1 MNKIASP
8 KKCLQEEEMKNS
20 WKKKMLPSVL
30 ALSVISSTI
39 SPGLTSALGEFDLT
53 SEIVQ
58 TPINEYRADLAPGVK
73 EKHYSFEGKE
83 GKKIESFVVDVD
95 VHNPNVAIEAGTPN
109 DGDGFGLQPVRAQAN
124 AADGENHKVVAAVN
138 ADFYNMATGEPHG
151 IVYKD
156 GRAIKDYNGSTWNF
170 FGIKKDGGAIIG
182 NSTDYEAVKNELK
195 EALGGNAILV
205 KNRQIYQTP
214 QTGQDKEPRTAVGI
228 KEDGDVFFAVIDGR
242 QEPYS
247 AGISMKDLAQLMID
261 LGAVHALNLD
271 GGGSSTFTTRQLGG
285 DDLEVDNQPSDRNER
300 SVANSWL
307 VVTKEPSDHVFHS
320 AYIEPYDKSFTPGS
334 TIEFKAKGRDK
345 SFASAP
351 LPDNGL
357 TWELSDSSFGTIENG
372 KFISNGKTGQFHILL
387 KHDGL
392 EAGRSIIEIENPDEM
407 FFGSNELTV
416 ARNSDTQLD
425 LMTRFQ
431 KRNVKW
437 NLQDI
442 EFEIPE
448 GMGTVD
454 ENGVLHTSDQNSK
467 GTITARLKG
476 SSLEASINV
485 TVGQLPI
492 VLYDFENGLGN
503 WKTSTANRGEKGM
516 LTLSEYPDPVRFDE
530 QSLKLDFDFTN
541 AQKGTTLGVYAGSG
555 SHTAIEGNPSSIGM
569 WVYGTPE
576 AQGYWL
582 RMYIVDGN
590 GKNQTINLTEENP
603 GIDWTGWKYIEAE
616 IPSSFTGPFKIS
628 GTQAI
633 RMMSTKSGITGPMTK
648 GSIYFDNIRAVYG
661 EKVDDLFPPVIHSV
675 NTDGKDYTA
684 NEVTITAKI
693 NEYEEDPFKTGIDWE
708 KIRFLVD
715 GVDYAKAE
723 GHFSY
728 DMDGSVSLSG
738 YKWSDGTH
746 KVTLIVPDKF
756 GNQAIHTSYFTM
768 NTGSAK
774 VEIHH
779 GQEQAYLGA
788 DLNLVVNTVQ
798 NDKLSSSSIQMKIDK
813 NYAVKEVL
821 FSDHFKSSTSSYN
834 DETGILKLDLVN
846 SGETAESADAA
857 TIKVEVP
864 ASTKEGSQLTYELL
878 KGDITYSAPKE
889 ENFISTFSMKP
900 VSIPVKAAFGLDH
913 EPILIGKST
922 LLTVKDNNGEPVE
935 NAEILAVIEGEED
948 QISLGATDSN
958 GTLRVESLTDEIKK
972 ITLYAVK
979 DGKYSFKTETQS
991 YPALLSE
998 SEFKNIISTTT
1009 GNPYQTKG
1017 FTWMSSPLAMDQSAF
1032 VQYAKKDD
1040 FERKGASIFIKQ
1052 IGSSSDE
1059 VFSGELD
1066 IKKNGIV
1073 RVNEVLLKKLQQDTT
1088 YVYRVGDGEHWSEL
1102 KEFTTLKRKQT
1113 FDFTVLGD
1121 TQSPSDLSHLD
1132 KILGELDKK
1141 ESAFMIHVGDIIDE
1155 SSKFN
1160 QWDQTLGVFNKYENI
1175 NSTDLVAALGNH
1187 EYMGDGDGSLAK
1199 AILNFPENGPE
1210 IDKGGTY
1217 SVDYNNMHISVLG
1230 YSTNANVL
1238 DQQLQWLKEDMNH
1251 SDKPWK
1257 ILVTHQPPYY
1267 TNPFGG
1273 NESMK
1278 EKIPPV
1284 ADELGIDIVFSGHD
1298 HSYGR
1303 TKKLKNGQEDSNG
1316 TVYVVAGTTGNKHY
1330 DAVVDEKFD
1339 FVNTD
1344 NIAVSMSAQVDKDK
1358 ITFITTSSDGDFID
1372 EFTVVNEDYEEE
1384 D

>member
-1 MNKIASP
+1 
-8 KKCLQEEEMKNS
+8 MKNIV
-20 WKKKMLPSVL
+20 KKKLLPAAL
-30 ALSVISSTI
+30 AITVISSTI
-39 SPGLTSALGEFDLT
+39 SPGITSALGEFDLT
-53 SEIVQ
+53 SEVVQ

-95 VHNPNVAIEAGTPN
+95 LHNPNVAIEAGTPN
-109 DGDGFGLQPVRAQAN
+109 DGDAFGLQPVRAQAN
-124 AADGENHKVVAAVN
+124 AADAENHKVVAAVN

-151 IVYKD
+151 IIYKD
-156 GRAIKDYNGSTWNF
+156 GRALKDYNNRTWNF
-170 FGIKKDGGAIIG
+170 FGIKKDGTALIG
-182 NSTDYEAVKNELK
+182 NSTDYDAVKTNLK

-285 DDLEVDNQPSDRNER
+285 DDLEVDNLPSDRNER

-307 VVTKEPSDHVFHS
+307 VITKEPSDQVFQS
-320 AYIEPYDKSFTPGS
+320 AHIEPYDKSFTPGS
-334 TIEFKAKGRDK
+334 TIDFEAKGRDR
-345 SFASAP
+345 SMASAP
-351 LPDNGL
+351 LPEGGL

-372 KFISNGKTGQFHILL
+372 RFVSNGKTGQFHILL
-387 KHDGL
+387 KHDGK
-392 EAGRSIIEIENPDEM
+392 EVGRSIIEIEKPDEM
-407 FFGSNELTV
+407 FFSNSELTV
-416 ARNSDTQLD
+416 ARNSEAKID
-425 LMTRFQ
+425 LITRFQ
-431 KRNVKW
+431 KREVKW

-448 GMGTVD
+448 GMGTID
-454 ENGVLHTSDQNSK
+454 EGGILHTGDQNVK

-476 SSLEASINV
+476 TPLQAHINV
-485 TVGQLPI
+485 SVGQLPI
-492 VLYDFENGLGN
+492 VLYDFEDGLGS
-503 WKTSTANRGEKGM
+503 WKTSTANRGEKGK
-516 LTLSEYPDPVRFDE
+516 LGLSEYPEPVRFDN

-541 AQKGTTLGVYAGSG
+541 AQTGTTLGVYAGSG
-555 SHTAIEGNPSSIGM
+555 SHTQIEGNPSSIGM

-590 GKNQTINLTEENP
+590 GKNQTINLTGENP
-603 GIDWTGWKYIEAE
+603 GINWTGWKYIEAE
-616 IPSSFTGPFKIS
+616 IPTSFTGPFKIS

-675 NTDGKDYTA
+675 STDEKTYT
-684 NEVTITAKI
+684 NNNVSISAKV
-693 NEYEEDPFKTGIDWE
+693 NEYEDDPYKTGIEWD
-708 KIRFLVD
+708 KIRLLVD
-715 GVDYAKAE
+715 GEDYADAE

-738 YKWSDGTH
+738 YKWNDGTH

-756 GNQAIHTSYFTM
+756 GNQAIHTSYFTV
-768 NTGSAK
+768 NTSSAK
-774 VEIHH
+774 IEIEKQ
-779 GQEQAYLGA
+779 QEQAYLGDEF
-788 DLNLVVNTVQ
+788 DLTV
-798 NDKLSSSSIQMKIDK
+798 KTFKSSEISSSSLQLKIDK
-813 NYAVKEVL
+813 NFPVSGVL
-821 FSDHFKSSTSSYN
+821 FSDTFKDSTSSYD
-834 DETGILKLDLVN
+834 DETGILTLDLVN
-846 SGETAESADAA
+846 TGESADIAEAA
-857 TIKVEVP
+857 TIKIRVP
-864 ASTKEGSQLTYELL
+864 ASTKEGSHLEYELL
-878 KGDITYSAPKE
+878 NGNISYSAPKE
-889 ENFISTFSMKP
+889 ANFINTFSMKP
-900 VSIPVKAAFGLDH
+900 VRVPVKAAFHLDH
-913 EPILIGKST
+913 EPILIGKPT
-922 LLTVKDNNGEPVE
+922 LITVKDNNNEKVSD
-935 NAEILAVIEGEED
+935 AEIFAVMEGEE
-948 QISLGATDSN
+948 QPTLLGKTDSN
-958 GTLRVESLTDEIKK
+958 GTLRISSITDDIKN

-979 DGKYSFKTETQS
+979 EDKYSFKINTQS
-991 YPALLSE
+991 YPALADE
-998 SEFKNIISTTT
+998 TEFKNILSTST

-1017 FTWMSSPLAMDQSAF
+1017 FTWMSSPLSEEKSS
-1032 VQYAKKDD
+1032 VIQYAKKAD
-1040 FERKGASIFIKQ
+1040 FERKGASVLKTQ
-1052 IGSSSDE
+1052 QGSSTDQ
-1059 VFSGELD
+1059 VFNGELD

-1073 RVNEVLLKKLQQDTT
+1073 RVNEVVLEQLQQDTT
-1088 YVYRVGDGEHWSEL
+1088 YVYRVGDGEHWSGL

-1113 FDFTVLGD
+1113 FDFAVLGD

-1132 KILGELDKK
+1132 RILGELDKK
-1141 ESAFMIHVGDIIDE
+1141 ESAFMIHVGDIVDE

-1160 QWDQTLGVFNKYENI
+1160 QWDHTLSVFTKYPNI
-1175 NSTDLVAALGNH
+1175 SSTDLVAALGNH
-1187 EYMGDGDGSLAK
+1187 EYMGDEDGSLAK
-1199 AILNFPENGPE
+1199 SILNFPENGPD

-1230 YSTNANVL
+1230 YTTDNSIL
-1238 DQQLQWLKEDMNH
+1238 DQQLQWLKEDMNK

-1257 ILVTHQPPYY
+1257 ILVTHKPPYY

-1273 NESMK
+1273 NEIMK
-1278 EKIPPV
+1278 EKLPPV

-1303 TKKLKNGQEDSNG
+1303 TKKLKAGQEDSNG

-1339 FVNTD
+1339 YVNTD
-1344 NIAVSMSAQVDKDK
+1344 NIAVSMSAHVDKEK
-1358 ITFITTSSDGDFID
+1358 ITFKTTSSDGDLID

-1384 D
+1384 

>member
-1 MNKIASP
+1 
-8 KKCLQEEEMKNS
+8 MKNS
-20 WKKKMLPSVL
+20 WNKKLLPAAL
-30 ALSVISSTI
+30 ALSVISSTL
-39 SPGLTSALGEFDLT
+39 SAGLTLALGEFNLT

-58 TPINEYRADLAPGVK
+58 TPINEYRAELAPGVK
-73 EKHYSFEGKE
+73 EKHYSFEGRE

-95 VHNPNVAIEAGTPN
+95 IHNPNVAIEAGTPN
-109 DGDGFGLQPVRAQAN
+109 DGDAFGLQPVRQQAN

-156 GRAIKDYNGSTWNF
+156 ARAIKDTNNRTWNF
-170 FGIKKDGGAIIG
+170 FGIKNDGTAIIG
-182 NSTDYEAVKNELK
+182 NSADYDGIKQDLK

-205 KNRQIYQTP
+205 KNSQIYQTP

-228 KEDGDVFFAVIDGR
+228 KADGDVFFAVIDGR

-261 LGAVHALNLD
+261 LGAVSALNLD
-271 GGGSSTFTTRQLGG
+271 GGGSSTFSTRELGE
-285 DDLEVDNQPSDRNER
+285 DSLEVDNQPSDRNER

-307 VVTKEPSDHVFHS
+307 VITKEHSDHVFHS
-320 AYIEPYDKSFTPGS
+320 AHIEPYDKSFTPGS
-334 TIEFKAKGRDK
+334 TIQFKANGRDK

-387 KHDGL
+387 KLDGL
-392 EAGRSIIEIENPDEM
+392 EVGRSIIEIEKPDDM
-407 FFGSNELTV
+407 FFPSNELTV
-416 ARNSDTQLD
+416 ARNSETNLD
-425 LMTRFQ
+425 LITQFK

-437 NLQDI
+437 TLKDI
-442 EFEIPE
+442 EFDIPE
-448 GMGTVD
+448 GMGSVD
-454 ENGVLHTSDQNSK
+454 DNGILHTNDQNSK
-467 GTITARLKG
+467 GMITARLKG

-485 TVGQLPI
+485 SVGQLPI
-492 VLYDFENGLGN
+492 VIHDFENGLGS
-503 WKTSTANRGEKGM
+503 WKTSTANRGEKGT
-516 LTLSEYPDPVRFDE
+516 LTLSEYPDPVRFNDH
-530 QSLKLDFDFTN
+530 SLKLDFDFTN

-569 WVYGTPE
+569 WVYGTPK

-590 GKNQTINLTEENP
+590 GKNQTINLTGEKP
-603 GIDWTGWKYIEAE
+603 GINWTGWKYIEAE

-648 GSIYFDNIRAVYG
+648 GSLYFDNIRAVYG
-661 EKVDDLFPPVIHSV
+661 EKVDDLFPPVIQSV
-675 NTDGKDYTA
+675 NTDGKNYTA
-684 NEVTITAKI
+684 NEVTISAKV
-693 NEYEEDPFKTGIDWE
+693 NEYEEDPFKTGVDWE

-715 GVDYAKAE
+715 GEDYAKAE

-738 YKWSDGTH
+738 YKWADGTH

-756 GNQAIHTSYFTM
+756 GNQAIHTGYFTV

-774 VEIHH
+774 VDIQI
-779 GQEQAYLGA
+779 GQEEAYLGNDF
-788 DLNLVVNTVQ
+788 DLMVNTLQ
-798 NDKLSSSSIQMKIDK
+798 NDKISGSTIQLKIDK
-813 NYAVKEVL
+813 NYPVKEVL
-821 FSDHFKSSTSSYN
+821 FSEKFSTSTSIYD
-834 DETGILKLDLVN
+834 DETGILTLDLVN

-857 TIKVEVP
+857 TIKVGVP
-864 ASTKEGSQLTYELL
+864 ASTKEGSHLTYELL
-878 KGDITYSAPKE
+878 HGDITYSEPKE
-889 ENFISTFSMKP
+889 DNFINTFSMKP

-913 EPILIGKST
+913 EPILIGKPA
-922 LLTVKDNNGEPVE
+922 LFTVKNNKGEPVE
-935 NAEILAVIEGEED
+935 DAEIFAVAEG
-948 QISLGATDSN
+948 TDDASSIGITDLN
-958 GTLRVESLTDEIKK
+958 GTLQVESITDEIK
-972 ITLYAVK
+972 IVTFYAVK
-979 DGKYSFKTETQS
+979 EGKYSFKTDTQTF
-991 YPALLSE
+991 PALADE
-998 SEFKNIISTTT
+998 TEFKNLISTPTD
-1009 GNPYQTKG
+1009 NPYKTKG
-1017 FTWMSSPLAMDQSAF
+1017 FSWMSSPLAIDQSAV

-1040 FERKGASIFIKQ
+1040 FERKGVSILKEQ
-1052 IGSSSDE
+1052 KGSSSNQ

-1066 IKKNGIV
+1066 IKKNGII

-1102 KEFTTLKRKQT
+1102 KEFTTLKRKKT

-1155 SSKFN
+1155 SSKFK
-1160 QWDQTLGVFNKYENI
+1160 QWDDTLGVLTKYNNI
-1175 NSTDLVAALGNH
+1175 QSTDFVAALGNH

-1230 YSTNANVL
+1230 YSTDNSVL
-1238 DQQLQWLKEDMNH
+1238 DQQLQWLKEDMKN
-1251 SDKPWK
+1251 SNKPWK

-1273 NESMK
+1273 NERFK

-1303 TKKLKNGQEDSNG
+1303 TKKLKNGKEDTNG

-1330 DAVVDEKFD
+1330 DAVVDERFD

-1344 NIAVSMSAQVDKDK
+1344 NIAVFMSAHVDKGR
-1358 ITFITTSSDGDFID
+1358 ITFTTTSSDGNLID
-1372 EFTVVNEDYEEE
+1372 EFTVVNEEYEDE

>member
-1 MNKIASP
+1 
-8 KKCLQEEEMKNS
+8 MKNIV
-20 WKKKMLPSVL
+20 KKKVLPVAL
-30 ALSVISSTI
+30 ALTVISSTI
-39 SPGLTSALGEFDLT
+39 SPGITSALGEFDLT
-53 SEIVQ
+53 SEVVQ

-83 GKKIESFVVDVD
+83 GKKIQSFVVDVD
-95 VHNPNVAIEAGTPN
+95 LHNPNVAIEAGTPN
-109 DGDGFGLQPVRAQAN
+109 DGDAFGLQPVRAQAN
-124 AADGENHKVVAAVN
+124 AANAENHKVVAAVN

-156 GRAIKDYNGSTWNF
+156 GRAIKDYIGRTWNF

-182 NSTDYEAVKNELK
+182 NASDYETIKTNLN

-320 AYIEPYDKSFTPGS
+320 AHIEPYDQSFTPGS
-334 TIEFKAKGRDK
+334 TIEFTAKGRDK
-345 SFASAP
+345 SMASAP
-351 LPDNGL
+351 LPESGL
-357 TWELSDSSFGTIENG
+357 TWELSDPSFGTIADG
-372 KFISNGKTGQFHILL
+372 KFISSGKTGQFYMVL
-387 KHDGL
+387 KHDAK
-392 EAGRSIIEIENPDEM
+392 EVGRSIIEIENPDEM
-407 FFGSNELTV
+407 FFSSKELTA
-416 ARNSDTQLD
+416 ARNSETKVD
-425 LMTRFQ
+425 LITRFQ

-442 EFEIPE
+442 EFDIPD
-448 GMGTVD
+448 GMGTID
-454 ENGVLHTSDQNSK
+454 ENGVLHTGDQNVK
-467 GTITARLKG
+467 GKITARLKNTT
-476 SSLEASINV
+476 LEASIDV
-485 TVGQLPI
+485 SVGQLPI
-492 VLYDFENGLGN
+492 ILYDFENGLGS
-503 WKTSTANRGEKGM
+503 WKTSTANRGEKGK
-516 LTLSEYPDPVRFDE
+516 LTLSEYPEPVRFDE
-530 QSLKLDFDFTN
+530 HSLKLDFDFTN
-541 AQKGTTLGVYAGSG
+541 AQTGTTLGVYAGSG

-590 GKNQTINLTEENP
+590 GKNQTINLTQENP

-661 EKVDDLFPPVIHSV
+661 EKVDDLFPPVIQSV
-675 NTDGKDYTA
+675 NTDGKDFTA
-684 NEVTITAKI
+684 NDVTITAKV
-693 NEYEEDPFKTGIDWE
+693 NEYEEDPYKTGIEWE

-715 GVDYAKAE
+715 GEDYSKAE

-738 YKWSDGTH
+738 YKWADGTH
-746 KVTLIVPDKF
+746 KVTLIVPDKY
-756 GNQAIHTSYFTM
+756 GNQAIHTSNFKV

-774 VEIHH
+774 VEIHK
-779 GQEQAYLGA
+779 GQEQAYLGS
-788 DLNLVVNTVQ
+788 DFNLVVNTSKS
-798 NDKLSSSSIQMKIDK
+798 DAISSSSIKLQIDK
-813 NYAVKEVL
+813 NYPVKEVL
-821 FSDHFKSSTSSYN
+821 FSDKFITSTSSY
-834 DETGILKLDLVN
+834 DAETGILTLDLVN
-846 SGETAESADAA
+846 SGETAEIADAA
-857 TIKVEVP
+857 TIKVGVP
-864 ASTKEGSQLTYELL
+864 ASTKEGSQLAYELI
-878 KGDITYSAPKE
+878 KGSITYSAPKE

-900 VSIPVKAAFGLDH
+900 VNVPVKAAFSMDH
-913 EPILIGKST
+913 EPVLIGKPT
-922 LLTVKDNNGEPVE
+922 RITVNDNNGEPIV
-935 NAEILAVIEGEED
+935 NAEIFAVIEGEED
-948 QISLGATDSN
+948 PILLGETDSN
-958 GTLRVESLTDEIKK
+958 GTLRVESITDEIKK
-972 ITLYAVK
+972 ITLYAIK
-979 DGKYSFKTETQS
+979 EGKYSFKINTQS
-991 YPALLSE
+991 YPALADE
-998 SEFKNIISTTT
+998 AEFKNIISTPT
-1009 GNPYQTKG
+1009 GNPYQTKAI
-1017 FTWMSSPLAMDQSAF
+1017 TWMSSPLAQDQST
-1032 VQYAKKDD
+1032 VIQYAKKAD
-1040 FERKGASIFIKQ
+1040 FERKGASILKTQ
-1052 IGSSSDE
+1052 QGSSSDQ
-1059 VFSGELD
+1059 VFGGELD

-1073 RVNEVLLKKLQQDTT
+1073 RVNEVTLEKLQQDTT

-1102 KEFTTLKRKQT
+1102 KEFTTLQRKQT
-1113 FDFTVLGD
+1113 FDFAVLGD

-1160 QWDQTLGVFNKYENI
+1160 QWDNTLGVFNKYQKI
-1175 NSTDLVAALGNH
+1175 SSTDLVAALGNH
-1187 EYMGDGDGSLAK
+1187 EYMGDDDGSLAK
-1199 AILNFPENGPE
+1199 SILNLPENGPE

-1230 YSTNANVL
+1230 YTTDANVL
-1238 DQQLQWLKEDMNH
+1238 EQQLQWLREDMNH
-1251 SDKPWK
+1251 TDKPWK
-1257 ILVTHQPPYY
+1257 ILVTHKPPYY

-1273 NESMK
+1273 NEIMK

-1303 TKKLKNGQEDSNG
+1303 TKKIKNGQEDSNG

-1339 FVNTD
+1339 FINTD
-1344 NIAVSMSAQVDKDK
+1344 NIAVSISAHVHKDN
-1358 ITFITTSSDGDFID
+1358 ITFTTTSSDGDLID
-1372 EFTVVNEDYEEE
+1372 KFTVVNEDYEEE
-1384 D
+1384 